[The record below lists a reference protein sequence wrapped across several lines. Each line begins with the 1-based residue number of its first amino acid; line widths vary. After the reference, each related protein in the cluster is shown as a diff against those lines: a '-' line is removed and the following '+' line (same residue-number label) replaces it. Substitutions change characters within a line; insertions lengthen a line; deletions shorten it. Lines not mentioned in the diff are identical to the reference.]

1 MTPFVLSLDYDRPT
15 ALLEATQHGVARGIL
30 LVIDWEGGT
39 ISAETRDP
47 EERVY
52 YEYRWR
58 GREDAYPLPPLVD
71 ATRLREWVEEEVL
84 PRAAPLAEAYRT
96 VWEDVN
102 QFGRFPGHEGDKA
115 EFDRW
120 MAVEAAPPV
129 HDGGIWSVGE
139 WLAGESCGVRADSTD
154 EDLREIAADLHAGA
168 LSQNIVLIG
177 GEVAVLDYLKEIRAE
192 ARVSPSGLV
201 ADLRGRGVPEK
212 KLLDLVQQDD
222 LRCAVCCRV
231 LEVIDSDDETV
242 WLGCPSEDEDHTSYR
257 IDIPPREDLPLV
269 QYVIE
274 GYEVLEK
281 TVTASGSS
289 GHAPLPK
296 RWIGHRVKVVRVD

>member
-1 MTPFVLSLDYDRPT
+1 MDAVRNSSPRSSRTI
-15 ALLEATQHGVARGIL
+15 VAIRGIL
-30 LVIDWEGGT
+30 LVIDWEGRT
-39 ISAETRDP
+39 ISAETRGP
-47 EERVY
+47 EVRVY
-52 YEYRWR
+52 SEYRWR
-58 GREDAYPLPPLVD
+58 GRESAYILPPLVD
-71 ATRLREWVEEEVL
+71 AAALRAWVEDEVV
-84 PRAAPLAEAYRT
+84 PRAAPLAEAYQ
-96 VWEDVN
+96 VVYDGVEAY
-102 QFGRFPGHEGDKA
+102 GRFPGHEREKE
-115 EFDRW
+115 EFDAW
-120 MAVEAAPPV
+120 MATRAEPPL
-129 HDGGIWSVGE
+129 HGGGLWSVGE

-154 EDLREIAADLHAGA
+154 EDLQEIAADIHADA
-168 LSQNIVLIG
+168 LTQNIVLIG
-177 GEVAVLDYLKEIRAE
+177 GEAAVLDYLKEIRAE
-192 ARVSPSGLV
+192 ARASPAGLV

-212 KLLDLVQQDD
+212 RLLDLVQQDD

-257 IDIPPREDLPLV
+257 IDIPPREDLPLA
-269 QYVIE
+269 QYAIE